1 MDKLAVGRREAAALL
16 SVSLRTIDAMLAR
29 GELRGRRVGRRVL
42 VTMDDLRRFLKR
54 DHLQAERDEN

>member
-42 VTMDDLRRFLKR
+42 VTMDDLRHFLKR
-54 DHLQAERDEN
+54 DHLQAERGEN